1 MHGVEFLQDLALVMI
16 VAGVVTILCHRFKQP
31 VVLGYIVAG
40 VIIGPHTPPVL
51 ALTNEASIK
60 TLSELGVVFLM
71 FSLGLEFSL
80 KKLKNVGVTAL
91 IAATLEIVL
100 MVWVGYEIG
109 RLFGWKPMDCLFLGA
124 MLSISSTTIII
135 KALNELGRSKERF
148 SELIFGILI
157 VEDILA
163 IVMIALL
170 SGIAMTGSLEFAEV
184 VRTTTRLGIF
194 LAVALVL
201 GLLAVPR
208 LISYVA
214 KFNSNEMLL
223 ITVLGLCFGVS
234 LLAVKLHYSV
244 ALGAFIIGA
253 VIAEARELYRIE
265 HLMEPIR
272 DMFSAVFFVSI
283 GLLID
288 PKLIVQYWLP
298 VIVITVAVIIGKVVT
313 CSFGTFIA
321 GNDTRTS
328 LRVGM
333 GLAQIGEFSF
343 IIAALG
349 LSLSVT
355 SDFLYPIA
363 VTVSAL
369 TTLATPYLI
378 KSSDSLVN
386 WFGKVAPARALNY
399 LNNYTNWL
407 SQFQSGRSNMA
418 ARLIR
423 RWAWQ
428 ISLNLALVAGIF
440 IAATVVA
447 QQKPGFTNAMAWLAA
462 AVLSLPLLIATY
474 RKLEALGMLMGDLAA
489 PRFPEQ
495 HRAGIKVFLSTTV
508 PLAGAISMSLLI
520 MALSSPLLASWKI
533 LLLLGGVV
541 AIVAGLMWTS
551 FIRIYSKA
559 QIALHETLAS
569 QPIPKDKAA
578 PPTVANLLREAE
590 IEAVRVEHN
599 SPVAEKMI
607 REIGLRT
614 RTAASIVAIERDGK
628 TIVNPEPDEV
638 LRAGDQV
645 LLLGRVEHIEA
656 ARPEFAAAKAA

>member
-31 VVLGYIVAG
+31 VVLGYIIAG

-51 ALTNEASIK
+51 ALTNEDSIK

-80 KKLKNVGVTAL
+80 KKLKKVGLTAL
-91 IAATLEIVL
+91 IAATLEILL
-100 MVWVGYEIG
+100 MIWVGYEIG
-109 RLFGWKPMDCLFLGA
+109 LLFGWKKMDCLFLGA
-124 MLSISSTTIII
+124 MLSISSTTIIV
-135 KALNELGRSKERF
+135 KALGELGRTKERF
-148 SELIFGILI
+148 AELIFGILI

-170 SGIAMTGSLEFAEV
+170 SGIAMTGSLEVAEV
-184 VRTTTRLGIF
+184 VRTTSRLGVF
-194 LAVALVL
+194 LAVALVF
-201 GLLAVPR
+201 GLILVPR

-214 KFNSNEMLL
+214 KFRSNEMLL

-253 VIAEARELYRIE
+253 VIAESRELYRIE

-298 VIVITVAVIIGKVVT
+298 VLVITVAVIAGKVVT
-313 CSFGTFIA
+313 CSFGTFLA

-349 LSLSVT
+349 LSLKVT

-363 VTVSAL
+363 VTVSVL
-369 TTLATPYLI
+369 TTLATPFLL
-378 KSSDSLVN
+378 KNSDALVAG
-386 WFGKVAPARALNY
+386 FDRASPPRLLNY
-399 LNNYTNWL
+399 LTNYTNWVGQL
-407 SQFQSGRSNMA
+407 HTAHSNLA
-418 ARLIR
+418 SRLIR

-428 ISLNLALVAGIF
+428 IALNLALVAGIF

-447 QQKPGFTNAMAWLAA
+447 QQQPRFTNAMAWLAA
-462 AVLSLPLLIATY
+462 AVCSLPLLIATY
-474 RKLEALGMLMGDLAA
+474 RKLEALGMLIGDLAA
-489 PRFPEQ
+489 PRLPEGN
-495 HRAGIKVFLSTTV
+495 RPAIKVFLSNTI

-520 MALSSPLLASWKI
+520 LTLSSPLLASWKI
-533 LLLLGGVV
+533 LLLLGG
-541 AIVAGLMWTS
+541 IVAVIAALMWTS

-559 QIALHETLAS
+559 QIALQETLAS
-569 QPIPKDKAA
+569 QPIPKDQIAT
-578 PPTVANLLREAE
+578 PTVANLLREAA
-590 IEAVRVEHN
+590 IESIRVELH
-599 SPVAEKMI
+599 STVDGKMI

-638 LRAGDQV
+638 LRHGDQI
-645 LLLGRVEHIEA
+645 LLLGRAEHIA
-656 ARPEFAAAKAA
+656 TARAFFGPSQA